1 MPLQHSPL
9 KMAANMQQYLED
21 VLQMNPQGKRQ
32 KFQEAGVTT
41 LNALVRK
48 SDEFAHKASQT
59 IRKSTTGQALA
70 RDVTLEEESRLHR
83 LVIFCRFRY
92 VIQRPIAFGVATL
105 ENLEE
110 VTTWYDQLEEDPADD
125 TVAVF
130 TDNCNKK
137 EWFESIAAYLAR
149 KKGKSTGFPLLYV
162 IREVAD
168 LPDVADDPG
177 FGAYPSYNDELLAR
191 GRHAGH
197 FYNSDNAAVWT
208 FLRTKCHGTTAWTTI
223 MSYGARRDG
232 RGAFVALLGQF
243 MGADAKALLLKKA
256 ERVLDTITFDG
267 RNRNWTFNKFIGKLR
282 ESFLDL
288 GPDNQLSEQR
298 KVNKLMQAWQ
308 VQSLQH
314 LRATVSA
321 TPAYKNN
328 FDACVYFLSEQL
340 TSLQLMNGGP
350 GRNVSAVTKSEND
363 TNNKQLR
370 DLQVQI
376 KSLQQKLK
384 NKKGGKDPSKIPAKR
399 DRSDKFDPSN
409 PSAYVPKKVW
419 MTLSDEDKVR
429 VREAR
434 TKKGIPTRSVNSI
447 FSRRN
452 RRAQIGSNSRC
463 DNEMDVVVEEMQ
475 AMQVDPSLLTSP
487 PTKQTT
493 SPQLKTPPLPVGLP
507 KPPGICALK
516 TSQRDATY
524 SKKKPASN
532 I

>member
-1 MPLQHSPL
+1 
-9 KMAANMQQYLED
+9 MAAAIVNMQQYLEE
-21 VLQMNPQGKRQ
+21 VIQMNPQGKRQ
-32 KFQEAGVTT
+32 KFLEAGVTT

-59 IRKSTTGQALA
+59 IRKSNTGHAPA
-70 RDVTLEEESRLHR
+70 RDVTLEEENRIYW

-92 VIQRPIAFGVATL
+92 MVQRPQTFAAATL
-105 ENLEE
+105 EDLEE
-110 VTTWYDQLEEDPADD
+110 VATWYNQLEDDPADD

-137 EWFESIAAYLAR
+137 EWFESIAAYLAN
-149 KKGKSTGFPLLYV
+149 KKGKTTGFPLLYV
-162 IREVAD
+162 VREESE
-168 LPDVADDPG
+168 LPAEEDDPG
-177 FGAYPSYNDELLAR
+177 FGMYPTFSDELVAR

-208 FLRTKCHGTTAWTTI
+208 FLRSKCHGTTAWTAI
-223 MSYGARRDG
+223 MSFGPTRNG
-232 RGAFVALLGQF
+232 RSAFLALLGQF

-267 RNRNWTFNKFIGKLR
+267 RNRNWTFIKFVGKLR

-321 TPAYKNN
+321 TPRYKNN

-350 GRNVSAVTKSEND
+350 GRNVAAVTKNEAQVS
-363 TNNKQLR
+363 NKQLQ

-376 KSLQQKLK
+376 KSLQMRLK
-384 NKKGGKDPSKIPAKR
+384 DKKGGKDPSKVPAKK
-399 DRSDKFDPSN
+399 DKSNKFDPNN

-419 MTLSDEDKVR
+419 MSLSKEEQKLA
-429 VREAR
+429 REAR
-434 TKKGIPTRSVNSI
+434 SNKGIPTRQVASVLTK
-447 FSRRN
+447 RKKPKQP
-452 RRAQIGSNSRC
+452 A
-463 DNEMDVVVEEMQ
+463 DEMEVETGNQ
-475 AMQVDPSLLTSP
+475 PDKVPPSLLKSP
-487 PTKQTT
+487 PP
-493 SPQLKTPPLPVGLP
+493 SNPSGLPPLPAGIL
-507 KPPGICALK
+507 KPPSIGALK

-524 SKKKPASN
+524 SKKKPPPNGGSPGA